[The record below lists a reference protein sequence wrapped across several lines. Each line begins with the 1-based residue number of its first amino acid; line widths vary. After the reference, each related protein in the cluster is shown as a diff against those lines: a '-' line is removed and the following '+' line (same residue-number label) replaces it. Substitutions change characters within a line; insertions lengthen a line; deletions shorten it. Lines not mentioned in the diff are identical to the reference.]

1 MLDSTL
7 EVTSTNDQEAT
18 PSDSVTDD
26 AVTELPTS
34 SSSSETLQGL
44 PNDLLPKESHST
56 TR

>member
-34 SSSSETLQGL
+34 SRLYKVY
-44 PNDLLPKESHST
+44 PM
-56 TR
+56 TRYPRRVYM